1 MARILVAED
10 EVAVR
15 EFIRRVLET
24 RGHAVVAAA
33 DGAEALVKLSR
44 DSFDLLL
51 ADIAM
56 PNMDGV
62 ELTLKA
68 ARDWPNLTVLLM
80 SGIEMER
87 RRAHGI
93 GQLAHAILRKPFSM
107 VDLVQAVE
115 AALELAADAD

>member
-24 RGHAVVAAA
+24 RGHAVVAVA

-68 ARDWPNLTVLLM
+68 TRDWPNLTVLLM

-115 AALELAADAD
+115 AALEIAADAD

>member
-15 EFIRRVLET
+15 EFIRRVLEA
-24 RGHAVVAAA
+24 RGHETVVTP
-33 DGAEALVKLSR
+33 DGAEALRQLNR
-44 DSFDLLL
+44 ASFDLLL

-56 PNMDGV
+56 PNMDGI
-62 ELTLKA
+62 ELALKA
-68 ARDWPNLTVLLM
+68 ARDWPRLTILLM
-80 SGIEMER
+80 SGVAMER

-93 GQLAHAILRKPFSM
+93 GQFANAVLRKPFTM

-115 AALELAADAD
+115 AALEADVDAD

>member
-10 EVAVR
+10 DVAVR
-15 EFIRRVLET
+15 EFIRRALEA

-33 DGAEALVKLSR
+33 DGAEALVKLTR
-44 DSFDLLL
+44 ASFDLLL
-51 ADIAM
+51 SDIAM
-56 PNMDGV
+56 PNMDGI

-68 ARDWPNLTVLLM
+68 ARDWPRLIVLLM

-87 RRAHGI
+87 RRAHGL
-93 GQLAHAILRKPFSM
+93 GELAHAVLRKPFTM

-115 AALELAADAD
+115 AALETGVDAD